1 MSPKTKQE
9 KMTSADNLTFPN
21 ATFLENKTHLIGFVM
36 NDSPLIVEVD
46 WFRHGMIMDFKFEFD
61 NNGESPFLYQK

>member
-1 MSPKTKQE
+1 MC
-9 KMTSADNLTFPN
+9 SADKLTFPN
-21 ATFLENKTHLIGFVM
+21 TRFLENKTLELIGFVM